1 MEQASVLLSQRL
13 RTYWKIER
21 LDLQGAQPEKC
32 DSYPGERMDEGTRL
46 FLIQERK
53 TCIPWCALRL
63 QKEQELRDWETLEY
77 MTQFDPFF
85 CSKECTQEW
94 L

>member
-1 MEQASVLLSQRL
+1 MEQASVLLSQDWL
-13 RTYWKIER
+13 H
-21 LDLQGAQPEKC
+21 LQVAQPEKC

-63 QKEQELRDWETLEY
+63 QKELRD
-77 MTQFDPFF
+77 
-85 CSKECTQEW
+85 
-94 L
+94 